1 MTAKAQSATIRR
13 GAAPRKRA
21 PSKPRVVVKTQAQAT
36 KALAVV
42 PPRIAAAGARAAR
55 WLLAALLVAGAVL
68 GLIALGIPQI
78 VGVEIG
84 ELIGR
89 AGFAVKTIEITGI
102 DRMDRRQVE
111 NVTLDQTSRAMPL
124 VDLGAIRERLLR
136 QGWIKDARVS
146 RRFPDTLVIDVVER
160 QPAAIWQYQRR
171 LALVDETGR
180 VIEQVRLAGTPL
192 PDLPIVIGPG
202 ANLRLDALARL
213 LDAAPQLKPM
223 LDGATWVGDRR
234 WDIRFRSGETLSLPE
249 GDEEARTALIDF
261 ARRDG
266 VARLLGQGIVRFD
279 MRVPGRFVVR
289 VKDAPLPAI
298 DTPKDGASTPSAQ
311 APAASPRTAPPP
323 VAEDG
328 TNNT

>member
-1 MTAKAQSATIRR
+1 MTARAQSATIRR

-21 PSKPRVVVKTQAQAT
+21 GPKPRVVVKTQAQAT
-36 KALAVV
+36 KALAVM
-42 PPRIAAAGARAAR
+42 PPAVAAAGRRAMR

-68 GLIALGIPQI
+68 GFVAMGLPQMIGI
-78 VGVEIG
+78 EIG

-89 AGFAVKTIEITGI
+89 AGFAVKSIEITGI

-111 NVTLDQTSRAMPL
+111 NATLDQTARAMPL
-124 VDLGAIRERLLR
+124 VDLAAIRQRLLA
-136 QGWIKDARVS
+136 QGWVKDARVS

-171 LALVDETGR
+171 LALVDEAGR
-180 VIEQVRLAGTPL
+180 VIEQVRLEGTPL

-202 ANLRLDALARL
+202 ANFRRDALADL
-213 LDAAPQLKPM
+213 LKAAPRLKPM
-223 LDGATWVGDRR
+223 LDGATWVGNRR

-249 GDEEARTALIDF
+249 GDAEARAALTDF

-289 VKDAPLPAI
+289 VKDPAPPQAI
-298 DTPKDGASTPSAQ
+298 DTPQ
-311 APAASPRTAPPP
+311 AEAAVAPIAGPRTAPPP
-323 VAEDG
+323 IDEDG

>member
-1 MTAKAQSATIRR
+1 MAKAQPATIRR

-21 PSKPRVVVKTQAQAT
+21 APKPRVVVKTQAQAT
-36 KALAVV
+36 KALAVM
-42 PPRIAAAGARAAR
+42 PPRIVAAGARAGR
-55 WLLAALLVAGAVL
+55 WLLAALVLAGAVL

-89 AGFAVKTIEITGI
+89 AGFAVKTIEISGI

-111 NVTLDQTSRAMPL
+111 NVTLDQTARAMPL
-124 VDLGAIRERLLR
+124 VDLGAIRARLLQ
-136 QGWIKDARVS
+136 QGWVKDARVS

-171 LALVDETGR
+171 LALVDEAGR

-202 ANLRLDALARL
+202 ANLRLQPLARL

-249 GDEEARTALIDF
+249 GDEEARAALIDF

-298 DTPKDGASTPSAQ
+298 DTPKDAASSPPAQ
-311 APAASPRTAPPP
+311 TPAATPRIAPPP